1 MKKHI
6 LLNVNPDGIR
16 TKNVTPDR
24 FFFTVN
30 AAINSY
36 REATKN
42 YAINASE
49 KGPQGMST
57 AQFVK
62 YQRITLRTHAL
73 ANL

>member
-6 LLNVNPDGIR
+6 LQNVKPDGIR
-16 TKNVTPDR
+16 TNDVTPDR
-24 FFFTVN
+24 FFTVN
-30 AAINSY
+30 VAIDSY

-49 KGPQGMST
+49 TGHQGMST

-62 YQRITLRTHAL
+62 YQRTTLRTHAL